1 MLRVRLVTDPLD
13 HSSYD
18 EQTPKELLPFL
29 HERFPVWPE
38 HARLYRD
45 VVSQETDVTPRCE
58 RDLEVLTDDG
68 LYYVV
73 VHPGDPVTALII
85 AVAVFVVAT
94 VALIFLM
101 PKMPGQQGGSQESS
115 NNSLGN
121 RVNKPRPGGRIPDI
135 FGQVKAV
142 PELLTYPLLMFQNN
156 LEFEL
161 CYMAVGRGEYE
172 LNDDLVFDG
181 QTPLDHIAGAA
192 AEFYGP
198 FSRPG
203 NGAPILEIGDGVG
216 YPLKNV
222 TKLNEVNGQ
231 KLRPPNANQLTGDGD
246 IRFTGPDL
254 IEAEA
259 GSDIDFTDYFEVG
272 DEITISGAK
281 FGGIALFDATTQIC
295 RVYSDKRIEFQ
306 SWDPTTLYHAGQLLV
321 ISNGGFVGE
330 DSAGEPI
337 YIDISGTYSIV
348 SVDSAT
354 KIIQLG

>member
-1 MLRVRLVTDPLD
+1 MLRVRLISDPLD
-13 HSSYD
+13 HASYS
-18 EQTPKELLPFL
+18 EHTPSELLPFL
-29 HERFPVWPE
+29 HEQFPVWPE
-38 HARLYRD
+38 HARLYKNA
-45 VVSQETDVTPRCE
+45 VSLETDVTPRCE
-58 RDLEVLTDDG
+58 RDLELLTDDG
-68 LYYVV
+68 LYYVI
-73 VHPGDPVTALII
+73 VHPGDPVTMLIV

-101 PKMPGQQGGSQESS
+101 PKMPGQQGGTQESS

-135 FGQVKAV
+135 YGSLKTV
-142 PELLTYPLLMFQNN
+142 PELLTYPLVMFENN

-203 NGAPILEIGDGVG
+203 NGVPILEIGAGVG

-222 TKLNEVNGQ
+222 IKLNEVNGQ
-231 KLRPPNANQLTGDGD
+231 KLRPPNANQLTGDGN

-254 IEAEA
+254 IEANSS
-259 GSDIDFTDYFEVG
+259 SDIDFTKYFEVG
-272 DEITISGAK
+272 DEITISGAQ

-295 RVYSDKRIEFQ
+295 RVHSDKRIEFQ
-306 SWDPTTLYHAGQLLV
+306 SWDPSTLYRAGELLV
-321 ISNGGFVGE
+321 VSNGGFVGTDASGVE
-330 DSAGEPI
+330 I
-337 YIDISGTYSIV
+337 YVDVSGTYPIV

-354 KIIQLG
+354 KTIQLG